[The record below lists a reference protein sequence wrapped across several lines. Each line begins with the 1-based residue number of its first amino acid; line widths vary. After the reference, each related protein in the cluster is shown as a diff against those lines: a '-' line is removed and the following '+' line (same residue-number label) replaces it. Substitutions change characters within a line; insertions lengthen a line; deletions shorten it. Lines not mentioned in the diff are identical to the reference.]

1 MFRRICRNVKRK
13 GRLIVLFLMQP
24 EVVIVQCLVGRKVLY
39 DIVNVKT
46 DK

>member
-1 MFRRICRNVKRK
+1 MFRRICRNVERK

-24 EVVIVQCLVGRKVLY
+24 EVVIVQGLVGRKVLY